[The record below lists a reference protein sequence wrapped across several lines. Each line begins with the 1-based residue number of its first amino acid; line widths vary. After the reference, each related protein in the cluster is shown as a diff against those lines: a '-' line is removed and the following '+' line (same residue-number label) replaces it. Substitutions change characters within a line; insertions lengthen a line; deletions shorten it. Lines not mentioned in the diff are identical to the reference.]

1 MMRRLLFGVLCLC
14 TGVALIVLP
23 NEAADASDCGSN
35 SFECVEARG
44 DQDQGAVVTSG
55 NGLPD
60 VDLGDTLQE
69 AVSKKRGCKDCDWSL
84 VPSCLSS
91 SAETSE
97 IGCLGAS
104 TSCAIES
111 ELRFRVYMRKAG
123 GPWMLQGSVCLG
135 SGAQPASVADVG
147 AAVRAEVVK
156 YLPDARPTFQPADGG
171 IVNLP
176 TIFGAGEPRTITTE
190 AFDVLGFTVVVT
202 ARARWEW
209 SFDEAETKTFDDP
222 GGSYPD
228 MSVSHTYATP
238 GTRRVT
244 VTTFWRGKFTLNGDG
259 PFVVPGPEI
268 SKTSAPIDV
277 RVRESHAELVAG

>member
-1 MMRRLLFGVLCLC
+1 MILAAASLGFSGSAAATHGCGDDDYLCDGLPQS
-14 TGVALIVLP
+14 TGSQ
-23 NEAADASDCGSN
+23 E
-35 SFECVEARG
+35 
-44 DQDQGAVVTSG
+44 QGAIVTTG
-55 NGLPD
+55 I
-60 VDLGDTLQE
+60 DLRDAKLLSDSDK
-69 AVSKKRGCKDCDWSL
+69 ARKSHARCKDCDWSL
-84 VPSCLSS
+84 VPSCVA
-91 SAETSE
+91 AEAGSTE

-104 TSCAIES
+104 TGCAKTGEM
-111 ELRFRVYMRKAG
+111 RFRVYMRKAG

-135 SGAQPASVADVG
+135 AGAQPASVADVG

-176 TIFGAGEPRTITTE
+176 TIFAAGEPRTITTE

-209 SFDEAETKTFDDP
+209 TFDEAETKTFDDP

-228 MSVSHTYATP
+228 MSVSHTYDTP

-244 VTTFWRGKFTLNGDG
+244 VTTFWRGTFTLNGDG